1 MLQIGNYD
9 KVFTYANLYNSYY
22 LCRNGVRW
30 KASIQ
35 KYEATLPLTSLNIYN
50 KMKNRKFEKIKFYEF
65 NIMERGKKR
74 HIMAETIADRCI
86 QKVLCNKY
94 LTPVLEPKLIY
105 DNSASIKGKGTDFQL
120 RRIKSQLAYHYKKY
134 GNTGYIFQFDFSKF
148 FNNINHDILLR
159 MLKKDIKD
167 KDIYNYLKIIIDSF
181 GEKGLGLG
189 SQVSQIMAI
198 YYPTMIDRYFKEVL
212 HIKGYG
218 RYMDDGYAI
227 CKNLDEAK
235 RCKDALIKLSNQLDL
250 PLNMKKITISRL
262 NKTFIFLKKR
272 IQLLDSGKII
282 IKIDKKS
289 AYKARRKLK
298 KLFKKHKE
306 IDTLINTYKTWYG
319 LSKKY
324 NNYYISQNYRK
335 LFNKL
340 LQNEF
345 EYIKK

>member
-1 MLQIGNYD
+1 MKKMCRYVKVERRVETITSKERYEARFQRRRSKREKKQEEKLLQIGNYD

-159 MLKKDIKD
+159 MLKK
-167 KDIYNYLKIIIDSF
+167 
-181 GEKGLGLG
+181 
-189 SQVSQIMAI
+189 
-198 YYPTMIDRYFKEVL
+198 
-212 HIKGYG
+212 
-218 RYMDDGYAI
+218 
-227 CKNLDEAK
+227 
-235 RCKDALIKLSNQLDL
+235 
-250 PLNMKKITISRL
+250 
-262 NKTFIFLKKR
+262 
-272 IQLLDSGKII
+272 
-282 IKIDKKS
+282 
-289 AYKARRKLK
+289 
-298 KLFKKHKE
+298 
-306 IDTLINTYKTWYG
+306 
-319 LSKKY
+319 
-324 NNYYISQNYRK
+324 
-335 LFNKL
+335 L
-340 LQNEF
+340 LQN
-345 EYIKK
+345 